1 MNKKELYNLV
11 FGDGDKFTNF
21 YFDKRRNKIFSYEKV
36 LNNATVGLV
45 NVVDLN
51 LCQNDKSFKT
61 ALITGASRGIG
72 RAIALEFA
80 AGGYDIAITA
90 SKSLE
95 ELNNTAEEIRAL
107 HVACRPF
114 LADASC
120 YGAMK
125 EIFSELSRDWGE
137 PGILVNNAGIASLGL
152 FTDLTPD
159 EYERLICVNLLSV
172 MHCCHLAV
180 PGMVR
185 RGKGTILN
193 ISSVWGICG
202 ASCEAAYSAA
212 KSGVN
217 GFTRALAKELAPAGI
232 AVNALACGVIDT
244 EMNRGAL
251 SAQELEELKEQIPA
265 GRLASP
271 KEVAKATWQLANS
284 PSYLTGQV
292 ISFDGGFL

>member
-1 MNKKELYNLV
+1 MGSLPSFRFAPLHNPSRKIIIFLLCNLLER
-11 FGDGDKFTNF
+11 KPE
-21 YFDKRRNKIFSYEKV
+21 SMEH
-36 LNNATVGLV
+36 
-45 NVVDLN
+45 
-51 LCQNDKSFKT
+51 KT

-271 KEVAKATWQLANS
+271 KEVAKVTWQLANS

>member
-1 MNKKELYNLV
+1 MEH
-11 FGDGDKFTNF
+11 
-21 YFDKRRNKIFSYEKV
+21 
-36 LNNATVGLV
+36 
-45 NVVDLN
+45 
-51 LCQNDKSFKT
+51 KT

-271 KEVAKATWQLANS
+271 KEVAKAIWQLANS

>member
-1 MNKKELYNLV
+1 MEH
-11 FGDGDKFTNF
+11 
-21 YFDKRRNKIFSYEKV
+21 
-36 LNNATVGLV
+36 
-45 NVVDLN
+45 
-51 LCQNDKSFKT
+51 KT

-202 ASCEAAYSAA
+202 ASCEAAYSATKGGLNSLT
-212 KSGVN
+212 KS
-217 GFTRALAKELAPAGI
+217 LAKELASWGVT
-232 AVNALACGVIDT
+232 VNAVAPGFIETDMTAALPEAARTAAQNGIPMSRLGAPEDVARAVGFLAGDNAAYI
-244 EMNRGAL
+244 
-251 SAQELEELKEQIPA
+251 
-265 GRLASP
+265 
-271 KEVAKATWQLANS
+271 
-284 PSYLTGQV
+284 TGQV
-292 ISFDGGFL
+292 LAVDGGMSM

>member
-1 MNKKELYNLV
+1 MEH
-11 FGDGDKFTNF
+11 
-21 YFDKRRNKIFSYEKV
+21 
-36 LNNATVGLV
+36 
-45 NVVDLN
+45 
-51 LCQNDKSFKT
+51 KT

-90 SKSLE
+90 SKSWE
-95 ELNNTAEEIRAL
+95 ELKATADEIRGH

-125 EIFSELSRDWGE
+125 EVFFELSKDWGA
-137 PGILVNNAGIASLGL
+137 PGILINNAGIASLGL
-152 FTDLTPD
+152 FTDLAPSD
-159 EYERLICVNLLSV
+159 YEQIIAVNLLSV

-180 PGMVR
+180 PAMLR
-185 RGKGTILN
+185 RGTGTILN
-193 ISSVWGICG
+193 ISSIWGICG

-217 GFTRALAKELAPAGI
+217 GFTRALAKELAPMGI

-244 EMNRGAL
+244 RMNRGVL
-251 SAQELEELKEQIPA
+251 TAQELTELLEEIPA
-265 GRLASP
+265 NRMASP
-271 KEVAKATWQLANS
+271 QEAAKAVWQLANS
-284 PSYLTGQV
+284 PTYLTGQV
-292 ISFDGGFL
+292 IAFDGGFL